1 MSSTNRGRERN
12 ALDFY
17 ETPPETTRA
26 ILAHLEPASIV
37 LDPCCGDRAILLAVA
52 EAWPGASCLGAD
64 IDPARAADVHIDALG
79 PESWTCPGVTVITN
93 PPYSRAE
100 EFVRRALLE
109 VGPTGTVAML
119 LRLAFLESKGRAS
132 LHAKHPSDVFVLAKR
147 PSFTGDGRADSA
159 AYAWFV
165 WGPGRGGRWEVL
177 P

>member
-17 ETPPETTRA
+17 ETPPDVTLA
-26 ILAHLEPASIV
+26 ILTRLEPAKVVI
-37 LDPCCGDRAILLAVA
+37 DPCCGDRAILRVVA
-52 EAWPGASCLGAD
+52 EVWPRAACAGID
-64 IDPARAADVHIDALG
+64 IDPARAANKHADALG

-100 EFVRRALLE
+100 DFVRRALLE

-119 LRLAFLESKGRAS
+119 LRLAFLESKGRAV
-132 LHAKHPSDVFVLAKR
+132 LHQEHPSDVFVLAKR
-147 PSFTGDGRADSA
+147 PSFTGDGKSDSA